1 MQADLAR
8 ARCPLIK
15 NTLLAAALV
24 LARTGPVAGQM
35 DPPLEIGRGRIDL
48 VFAAAPDEKLHK
60 LVREWVQSCAHA
72 VTVYYGTFPVDRVLI
87 RIRLFEGRGVRSGQ
101 TFGYDGAFIK
111 IAVGRSSTPA
121 DFADDWMMTH
131 EMIHL
136 AFPSMAE
143 QHHWIEEGLS
153 TYVEP
158 IARAKVGNLTPEKAW
173 GDLVDGIPQGL
184 PQRGDRGLDF
194 TPTWGR
200 TYWGG
205 ALFCL
210 LADIE
215 IRKRTGNQKGLQDAL
230 RAIVNAGGTIETEW
244 EITRAFG
251 VGDRAVGV
259 PVLRELYDKM
269 KSTPAP
275 VDLDALWRQ
284 LGVERNNGET
294 KWNDTAPL
302 SAIRKAITKAD

>member
-1 MQADLAR
+1 M
-8 ARCPLIK
+8 IK

-48 VFAAAPDEKLHK
+48 VFAVAPDEKLHK

-136 AFPSMAE
+136 AFPSMKLRSRTAAKVVL
-143 QHHWIEEGLS
+143 IEE
-153 TYVEP
+153 P
-158 IARAKVGNLTPEKAW
+158 F
-173 GDLVDGIPQGL
+173 
-184 PQRGDRGLDF
+184 LDH
-194 TPTWGR
+194 
-200 TYWGG
+200 
-205 ALFCL
+205 
-210 LADIE
+210 LAQSSADPFVACIDIVFP
-215 IRKRTGNQKGLQDAL
+215 RFATVWPACPV
-230 RAIVNAGGTIETEW
+230 IVNHIRDGRIPVTASGI
-244 EITRAFG
+244 R
-251 VGDRAVGV
+251 VG
-259 PVLRELYDKM
+259 LR
-269 KSTPAP
+269 PP
-275 VDLDALWRQ
+275 
-284 LGVERNNGET
+284 
-294 KWNDTAPL
+294 
-302 SAIRKAITKAD
+302 I

>member
-1 MQADLAR
+1 
-8 ARCPLIK
+8 LIK
-15 NTLLAAALV
+15 NTFLVAALV
-24 LARTGPVAGQM
+24 LARTGPVAGHM
-35 DPPLEIGRGRIDL
+35 DPPLEIGGGRIDL
-48 VFAAAPDEKLHK
+48 VFAAAPEEKLHK
-60 LVREWVQSCAHA
+60 LVRNWVQSCAHA
-72 VTVYYGTFPVDRVLI
+72 VTVYYRTFPVDRVLI
-87 RIRLFEGRGVRSGQ
+87 RIRLFDGHGVRSGQ
-101 TFGYDGAFIK
+101 TFGNDGAFIK

-136 AFPSMAE
+136 AFPSMVE

-215 IRKRTGNQKGLQDAL
+215 IRKRTANQKGLQDAL

-259 PVLRELYDKM
+259 PALRELYDKM

-284 LGVERNNGET
+284 LGVERNSGET